1 MKTRERLMLMQHGG
15 AAAPAYSIS
24 GIITNGTGVVVGA
37 TVTLGAYSTTSAGD
51 GTYTISALPAGTSGT
66 LTASKTGVIFS
77 STISISA
84 MAGNLTGQNIDG
96 VIYLFKDQ
104 FTTNQ
109 AAPITTPRTCEPGPG
124 TLVVID
130 LDTTISISS
139 NKLAFAGGGTAGWNR
154 KAVYSPSSIAR
165 VNGLAIYGKVV
176 RGAGDQI
183 FSLPGFNKNNTD
195 FNGNNIDIAWYYGN
209 WRNTG
214 VFFSLSGGVEYKFL
228 NIVRSTGYFGLIKGG
243 IFSEWTLK
251 AVSSFGADATLYG
264 CIGAYTDPF
273 TVDDLQ
279 IVTLTSLW
287 ASDFGIATHY
297 IASPAI
303 NETTSSEANATIAM
317 TWAAVTG
324 QVLEL
329 STRQTDTDN
338 RWIIRCDQ
346 AGSTIKIIERNAGTE
361 TERATAA
368 QTFTNGVSYRVSISQ
383 FGNTI
388 STSVDVSAKASY
400 ASAAFNNTATIVTTN
415 RAGTNLV
422 TWPYVMSGAALAEI
436 TRMAL

>member
-1 MKTRERLMLMQHGG
+1 
-15 AAAPAYSIS
+15 
-24 GIITNGTGVVVGA
+24 
-37 TVTLGAYSTTSAGD
+37 
-51 GTYTISALPAGTSGT
+51 
-66 LTASKTGVIFS
+66 
-77 STISISA
+77 
-84 MAGNLTGQNIDG
+84 
-96 VIYLFKDQ
+96 
-104 FTTNQ
+104 
-109 AAPITTPRTCEPGPG
+109 
-124 TLVVID
+124 
-130 LDTTISISS
+130 
-139 NKLAFAGGGTAGWNR
+139 
-154 KAVYSPSSIAR
+154 
-165 VNGLAIYGKVV
+165 
-176 RGAGDQI
+176 
-183 FSLPGFNKNNTD
+183 
-195 FNGNNIDIAWYYGN
+195 
-209 WRNTG
+209 
-214 VFFSLSGGVEYKFL
+214 
-228 NIVRSTGYFGLIKGG
+228 
-243 IFSEWTLK
+243 
-251 AVSSFGADATLYG
+251 
-264 CIGAYTDPF
+264 
-273 TVDDLQ
+273 
-279 IVTLTSLW
+279 
-287 ASDFGIATHY
+287 
-297 IASPAI
+297 
-303 NETTSSEANATIAM
+303 M